1 MRVVMGFDG
10 SPAAASAIEAAA
22 LLLPGAH
29 GWITYLWG
37 PPFTGDQVGR
47 RLRERIGN
55 LDELVDAVER
65 EGKFEAQRITATGV
79 ILATAAGWEAEPLL
93 EKTYGAEG
101 TAIVRAAEKVDAD
114 VVIVG
119 ARGLGGSEAVLGSVS
134 DMVVHYCPRPILV
147 VPHPLLSTE
156 FDSLAAGPVVVAWDG
171 SAGAEAALAA
181 AGRIFGHRSIVAVS
195 VDDDAEVP
203 APPTGGSVTHTHV
216 THTHVRRTG
225 VRRARGVAA
234 AVVAAAD
241 DHDAAVVVVG
251 SRGRS
256 AVREILMGS
265 VAMGTLHLSH
275 RPVLVVPDPERN
287 ATATA
292 R

>member
-79 ILATAAGWEAEPLL
+79 VLATAAGWEAEPLL

-171 SAGAEAALAA
+171 SVGAEAALAA

-203 APPTGGSVTHTHV
+203 APPTGGNV

>member
-10 SPAAASAIEAAA
+10 SPAAAAAIEAAA

-55 LDELVDAVER
+55 LDELIDAVER
-65 EGKFEAQRITATGV
+65 EGKFEAQRITSTGV
-79 ILATAAGWEAEPLL
+79 ILAAAAGWEAEPLL
-93 EKTYGAEG
+93 ERTYGAGG
-101 TAIVRAAEKVDAD
+101 TAIVRAAETVDAD
-114 VVIVG
+114 VVVVG
-119 ARGLGGSEAVLGSVS
+119 ARGLGGSDAILGSVS

-156 FDSLAAGPVVVAWDG
+156 FDSLATGPAVVGWDG

-181 AGRIFGHRSIVAVS
+181 AGRLFGHRDIVAVS
-195 VDDDAEVP
+195 VDDDAGVP
-203 APPTGGSVTHTHV
+203 APPVGRTLTHTQVRHTGG
-216 THTHVRRTG
+216 
-225 VRRARGVAA
+225 RRARGVAA
-234 AVVAAAD
+234 SLVAAAD
-241 DHDAAVVVVG
+241 DHGAAVVVVG

-256 AVREILMGS
+256 AIREIILGS

-275 RPVLVVPDPERN
+275 RPVLVVPDPQPN
-287 ATATA
+287 PTATA

>member
-55 LDELVDAVER
+55 LDDLVDAVER

-203 APPTGGSVTHTHV
+203 APPTGGNV

>member
-22 LLLPGAH
+22 LLLPGAQ

-203 APPTGGSVTHTHV
+203 APPTGGNV

>member
-1 MRVVMGFDG
+1 MHVVMGFDG
-10 SPAAASAIEAAA
+10 SPAAASAIGAAA

-134 DMVVHYCPRPILV
+134 DMVVHYCPRPVLV

-181 AGRIFGHRSIVAVS
+181 AGRLFGHRSIVAVS

-203 APPTGGSVTHTHV
+203 APPTGGNV

-256 AVREILMGS
+256 AVREILLGS
-265 VAMGTLHLSH
+265 VAMGTLHHSH

>member
-203 APPTGGSVTHTHV
+203 APPTGGTV

>member
-203 APPTGGSVTHTHV
+203 APPTGGNV

>member
-1 MRVVMGFDG
+1 MGFDG

-55 LDELVDAVER
+55 LDDLVDAVER

-203 APPTGGSVTHTHV
+203 APPTGGNV